1 MTTAPRI
8 DSGGLRG
15 YFAANRTL
23 QTYPTGWYR
32 RWMLLLTV
40 FATIVA
46 RYEFGL
52 SSMLPLW
59 LPSLHFTIKQFSW
72 FLTCAVFLSGFAAMA
87 GGPLADRHGRVIVI
101 DACLAAIVVLTFA
114 NLLMTGFWSFVVVRA
129 SMCLVAGSMLGAL
142 GGLTRDMSP
151 RVGRGAAFG
160 LLTVGAV
167 CCQWL
172 WVFIPGR
179 TLSIFPTWQ
188 GQMTIMGL
196 LAVALY
202 IPVLLWLKDL
212 SPELRLA
219 VIQSESAGEA
229 YESGDLP
236 QEAPATAMA
245 AFGQILGCWQIWL
258 MVVGVVAF
266 ITVAITFETFG
277 PLMFEQAFG
286 YNHAVADRLS
296 EKFWLL
302 NGFMLVP
309 AGFFSDRLGVRKP
322 ISIVLGCVTLAI
334 LVWWTRHF
342 YPPLSA
348 NALGWIVLML
358 GGLVAA
364 AFIPWTALYS
374 EYLEDLSPALQATG
388 WSFLQLIYRTW
399 IAFVAPLLTWWIRRI
414 AISEAAARHLAKAD
428 MRAWNIGWGSWMD
441 FVVWSTVLFVIS
453 LFALRGF
460 WKPATI
466 AQEAG
471 QSAATGAP
479 VGRPGTS

>member
-1 MTTAPRI
+1 
-8 DSGGLRG
+8 
-15 YFAANRTL
+15 
-23 QTYPTGWYR
+23 
-32 RWMLLLTV
+32 
-40 FATIVA
+40 
-46 RYEFGL
+46 
-52 SSMLPLW
+52 
-59 LPSLHFTIKQFSW
+59 
-72 FLTCAVFLSGFAAMA
+72 
-87 GGPLADRHGRVIVI
+87 
-101 DACLAAIVVLTFA
+101 
-114 NLLMTGFWSFVVVRA
+114 
-129 SMCLVAGSMLGAL
+129 
-142 GGLTRDMSP
+142 
-151 RVGRGAAFG
+151 
-160 LLTVGAV
+160 
-167 CCQWL
+167 
-172 WVFIPGR
+172 
-179 TLSIFPTWQ
+179 
-188 GQMTIMGL
+188 
-196 LAVALY
+196 VALY

-277 PLMFEQAFG
+277 PRMFEQAFG

-399 IAFVAPLLTWWIRRI
+399 VAFVAPLLTWWIRRI

-428 MRAWNIGWGSWMD
+428 IRAWNIGWGSWMD

-466 AQEAG
+466 AREAS
-471 QSAATGAP
+471 QRRA
-479 VGRPGTS
+479 